1 MRKISKEE
9 LDEILEKHK
18 KWVNSKNDGEK
29 QICEVQI

>member
-18 KWVNSKNDGEK
+18 KWVNSKNDVEK